1 LRCLFSGCASK
12 RIYSLAD
19 TLKHSD
25 KPLHWALALALVGP
39 LVQAAPAALP
49 AQAAPA
55 APAAHAALLDT
66 LRTGLANHPLIGV
79 ATAKARSQSHEV
91 QRARGKHLPSL
102 GVSTAPAQGGS
113 AASYGA
119 VASMNLWAF
128 GAIQAQVNQ
137 QKAGFASA
145 RYAVAQACQEAL
157 VQTSD
162 AYLAVLRADALVAAW
177 SSHLKRYDETQAM
190 VTQIAEVDKGR
201 RIDVEQVLTRKGLVR
216 MSLLDAQSQ
225 ARQARLSLARAMGQA
240 LEPSDAALEGL
251 VQALRPGSLQQA
263 QDWSR
268 AASPQWAAAV
278 ADVEAARY
286 AADVS
291 RGARYPQINLVWQ
304 NNRTRSANG
313 RQSES
318 SLGVQAQWT
327 LFNGGSDSHA
337 ESASLQGVLAA
348 LARQDEM
355 ARVVEME
362 VAQAWDAAQ
371 TAAQR
376 AGEQTNQERPA
387 LAVLG
392 ANQELFRLGRR
403 TVLDILNAANDLHA
417 IRTAQIESKL
427 DAWQKNLRLHALTGR
442 LQGELA
448 VAAPHPCAVDA
459 VTLPDSLLNHLPGF

>member
-1 LRCLFSGCASK
+1 MAQAQAQPQAQPALQQSAPGAASA
-12 RIYSLAD
+12 S
-19 TLKHSD
+19 
-25 KPLHWALALALVGP
+25 ALGP
-39 LVQAAPAALP
+39 TATTTTTTTTPTPQAAR
-49 AQAAPA
+49 
-55 APAAHAALLDT
+55 AALLDT

-79 ATAKARSQSHEV
+79 ATAKARIQSHEV
-91 QRARGKHLPSL
+91 QRARGKHLPSV
-102 GVSTAPAQGGS
+102 GVTTAPAAGGS
-113 AASYGA
+113 GATYGTQ
-119 VASMNLWAF
+119 ASMNLWAF

-137 QKAGFASA
+137 QKSA
-145 RYAVAQACQEAL
+145 FTSTRLAVVQACQEAL

-177 SSHLKRYDETQAM
+177 SNHLKRYEDTQSM
-190 VTQIAEVDKGR
+190 VSQIAEVDRGR

-225 ARQARLSLARAMGQA
+225 ARQARLSLARAMGQP
-240 LEPSDAALEGL
+240 LEPSDAALEAL
-251 VQALRPGSLQQA
+251 VQSLRPGSLQQA

-268 AASPQWAAAV
+268 EASPQWAAAV
-278 ADVEAARY
+278 ADVETARY
-286 AADVS
+286 AAEVT

-304 NNRTRSANG
+304 NNRTRSSAG
-313 RQSES
+313 RQVES
-318 SLGVQAQWT
+318 SIGVQAQWT

-348 LARQDEM
+348 QARQDDT
-355 ARVVEME
+355 ARLVEME
-362 VAQAWDAAQ
+362 VAQSWDAAQ

-387 LAVLG
+387 LAVLA
-392 ANQELFRLGRR
+392 ANHELFRIGRR

-417 IRTAQIESKL
+417 IHTAQIESRL

-442 LQGELA
+442 LQAELA
-448 VAAPHPCAVDA
+448 LTAPHPCAVDA